1 MDNSLFQLA
10 WTLNYLKWGFFAI
23 TLRELIRE
31 HHIVCLKCM
40 SVFFKFC
47 GVHILNSKEGTDF
60 LLDDDRHKQLII
72 SNTQQFYA
80 LDLTISGKRLEVPGK
95 KQRKLFFL
103 VSFES
108 IWFDQMDIIK
118 ARSFILEYCTFFS
131 KYISLNIKNWILWLN
146 TIWSI

>member
-1 MDNSLFQLA
+1 
-10 WTLNYLKWGFFAI
+10 
-23 TLRELIRE
+23 
-31 HHIVCLKCM
+31 M

-108 IWFDQMDIIK
+108 I
-118 ARSFILEYCTFFS
+118 
-131 KYISLNIKNWILWLN
+131 
-146 TIWSI
+146 